1 MSDVNINSLD
11 QQKEEERLIT
21 NKYRQILRASKVE
34 DPKKRAAIRKAFNFA
49 VDAHK
54 DMRRKSGE
62 PYIMH
67 PLEVALITTQDIG
80 LKTTSII
87 SALLH
92 DVVEDTDYTVKDIE
106 VMFGPK
112 VANIV
117 EGLTKISGI
126 FGQTESLQA
135 ENFRKI
141 LLTLVDDIRVIL
153 IKLADRLHNMRTLD
167 SMPHHKQMKITSE
180 TSILYA
186 PLAHRLGLFG
196 VKSELEDLVLKYQN
210 ASAYNLINAKLSE
223 THSDRSK
230 FITKF
235 IQPIK
240 KNLDDQGIDYI
251 IKFRDKSISSI
262 WAKMQAQQINF
273 DDVYDLFAVRIIL
286 TNSAENEKI
295 DCWRTYSVVTDRYI
309 PKHDRSR
316 DWISV
321 PKANGYEALHTT
333 VMSDQGKWVE
343 VQIRTKRMDDIAE
356 RGFAAHW
363 KYKGVAKTDVGLD
376 DWLSRIREL
385 LQNPDSDALDFLD
398 EFKLNLFSSE
408 IYVFSPKGD
417 IMTMSKQS
425 KVIDFAYAIHSEVG
439 NRSIGAKINNQLV
452 PLNQKLRSGD
462 QVEILTSSKKKVKEE
477 WEKWAFTA
485 RAKSQI
491 RQALNHQ
498 NKQKTAQ
505 GKTILKKY
513 CLELE
518 IECNESFTRAFMKFA
533 GIAKYKE
540 LYAQLVDNRIKQ
552 EDFLE
557 FIKFSKEQ
565 SGWRRYISNP
575 FSKKPKTT
583 EEITL
588 QETIRKKLS
597 KKPEGLLLSKKY
609 DNSSLIIADCCQ
621 PLPGDDVIG
630 FIEKDE
636 SISVHRTSCK
646 VASDLMSKYGTNVI
660 KVKWREK
667 GNIQLLTGIRMYGTD
682 SFGMIKEIT
691 RVLSSVLEVNIRS
704 FKIDTHDDLFEG
716 WASIYVNDS
725 DQLRKI
731 IEELQKI
738 EGLEKIYRIDS

>member
-1 MSDVNINSLD
+1 MSDDNNNSID

-34 DPKKRAAIRKAFNFA
+34 DPEKRAAIRKAFNFA

-54 DMRRKSGE
+54 DMRRRSGE

-67 PLEVALITTQDIG
+67 PLEVALITTKDIG

-126 FGQTESLQA
+126 FGQSESLQA

-141 LLTLVDDIRVIL
+141 LLTLVDDVRVIL

-186 PLAHRLGLFG
+186 PMAHRLGLFG

-210 ASAYNLINAKLSE
+210 TSAYNLINAKLSE

-240 KNLDDQGIDYI
+240 KNLTDQGIAYT

-262 WAKMQAQQINF
+262 WSKMQAKQINF
-273 DDVYDLFAVRIIL
+273 DDIYDLFAVRIIL
-286 TNSAENEKI
+286 TESTDNEKI
-295 DCWRTYSVVTDRYI
+295 DCWRTYSVVTDIYI
-309 PKHDRSR
+309 PKHDRFR
-316 DWISV
+316 DWVSV

-363 KYKGVAKTDVGLD
+363 KYKGISKTDVGLD

-439 NRSIGAKINNQLV
+439 NRAIGAKINNQLV

-462 QVEILTSSKKKVKEE
+462 QVEILTSSKEKVKEE

-491 RQALNHQ
+491 RKALNHQ
-498 NKQKTAQ
+498 NKEKIAA
-505 GKTILKKY
+505 GKTILK
-513 CLELE
+513 
-518 IECNESFTRAFMKFA
+518 NF
-533 GIAKYKE
+533 
-540 LYAQLVDNRIKQ
+540 
-552 EDFLE
+552 
-557 FIKFSKEQ
+557 
-565 SGWRRYISNP
+565 
-575 FSKKPKTT
+575 
-583 EEITL
+583 
-588 QETIRKKLS
+588 
-597 KKPEGLLLSKKY
+597 
-609 DNSSLIIADCCQ
+609 
-621 PLPGDDVIG
+621 
-630 FIEKDE
+630 
-636 SISVHRTSCK
+636 
-646 VASDLMSKYGTNVI
+646 
-660 KVKWREK
+660 
-667 GNIQLLTGIRMYGTD
+667 
-682 SFGMIKEIT
+682 
-691 RVLSSVLEVNIRS
+691 
-704 FKIDTHDDLFEG
+704 
-716 WASIYVNDS
+716 
-725 DQLRKI
+725 
-731 IEELQKI
+731 
-738 EGLEKIYRIDS
+738 